1 MRELKFRGI
10 SNETNEWVYGSAIRW
25 NGLGQIIKH
34 RHRINNNWVKDDI
47 YVFHESIGQF
57 TGLKDCN
64 GKEVYEGDILRYSN
78 DDKYK
83 FTIQWNNEIA
93 AFEIMNG
100 LMSYK
105 LGILSELE
113 VIGNIHQNIEL
124 LNS

>member
-1 MRELKFRGI
+1 MREFKLRALFEQTHENAPSSLI
-10 SNETNEWVYGSAIRW
+10 WICIQAN
-25 NGLGQIIKH
+25 
-34 RHRINNNWVKDDI
+34 
-47 YVFHESIGQF
+47 ESIDLLTQSHLTQKTDWMQF

-64 GKEVYEGDILRYSN
+64 GKEVYEGDILQYLN

-93 AFEIMNG
+93 AFEICKG
-100 LMSYK
+100 LLSYK
-105 LGILSELE
+105 LGVLSELE

>member
-1 MRELKFRGI
+1 MREFKLRALFEQTHKDNPSSFRWI
-10 SNETNEWVYGSAIRW
+10 YIQANESVDLLVQSYLTQKTDWM
-25 NGLGQIIKH
+25 
-34 RHRINNNWVKDDI
+34 
-47 YVFHESIGQF
+47 QF

-83 FTIQWNNEIA
+83 FTIKWNNEIA
-93 AFEIMNG
+93 AFEICNG

-113 VIGNIHQNIEL
+113 VVGNIHQNIEL